1 MLFGWGDGDFFQ
13 RSPALPVL
21 QSPISP
27 CCLNAKT
34 EWYARNVQGE
44 DEMGSEVADLG
55 TFAGPASFR
64 GYRQGIDEEGYME
77 RKIEL
82 CSWNLINGNREFAQ

>member
-1 MLFGWGDGDFFQ
+1 
-13 RSPALPVL
+13 
-21 QSPISP
+21 
-27 CCLNAKT
+27 
-34 EWYARNVQGE
+34 
-44 DEMGSEVADLG
+44 MGSEVADLG

-82 CSWNLINGNREFAQ
+82 SSWNLINGNREFAQWKQVEVGEPKLEGFWALLLSFNTVMLSISQDTTHKRISRV